1 MSAAASPQVD
11 QPPPRRRTVRHKPA
25 LLVAELRG
33 IGDLAILMPFLQTA
47 CTRFDVSLLA
57 GPNAA
62 GLLQRFAPEV
72 ELIPCVAP
80 WALFSGGWNLPR
92 WPWSRLAGVLRALR
106 ERDFHAAVSVW
117 PLISDHIFLKLARP
131 KKLIGFGQRGGRW
144 LLNRDLRRETHT
156 HRSEAWR
163 RIAENLGL
171 TAMSTIQPRLRP
183 AQVLRIV
190 LHSGASQLLRV
201 WPMDRYATL
210 LKNLRQT
217 GWSPV
222 VLCDQLQLSRWH
234 AMGETSARV
243 PVDMDDLVETI
254 AQGSAFL
261 GNDSG
266 PGHVAA
272 LCGVPTF
279 TIFGPQV
286 PALFAPG
293 HSQAGWVEG
302 LPCPHKP
309 CFDRCR
315 FAEPF
320 CLTGIDRD
328 DVWQRLTFW
337 LKTLETP
344 HVEK

>member
-33 IGDLAILMPFLQTA
+33 MGDLAILMPFLQTA

-163 RIAENLGL
+163 RIAEDLGL

-183 AQVLRIV
+183 AQVRRIV

-222 VLCDQLQLSRWH
+222 VLCDQLQLRDGMPWARPPPASRSIWMISWKPSPKAPH
-234 AMGETSARV
+234 FSATIPGRV
-243 PVDMDDLVETI
+243 MSPPYAACRPSLFSVLRSPLYSRRVILKPVGSKVCPAPTNLALI
-254 AQGSAFL
+254 A
-261 GNDSG
+261 
-266 PGHVAA
+266 AA
-272 LCGVPTF
+272 LP
-279 TIFGPQV
+279 
-286 PALFAPG
+286 
-293 HSQAGWVEG
+293 S
-302 LPCPHKP
+302 
-309 CFDRCR
+309 R
-315 FAEPF
+315 F
-320 CLTGIDRD
+320 
-328 DVWQRLTFW
+328 V
-337 LKTLETP
+337 
-344 HVEK
+344 